1 MLKRASAG
9 SCKFSKER
17 HSLISNRSVP
27 TDTVLPHIEYRDLQE
42 AMVWLSKAF
51 GFVEHYRYGNPVGG
65 AQMRSG
71 NTWIMLKQ
79 ARPGNPTPKEL
90 GFGTQSLTVFIED
103 IEAHFR
109 RAKSAEVAIVED
121 LHETEYGELQYGAED
136 LDGHHWLFSRH
147 ARDLSPEQ
155 WGATVS
161 RAAVLTPQ
169 ISPMLAVSD
178 GKAAIEFYKAAFGAT
193 LLWHLDWAVAGLS
206 IDGAKFFLAQ
216 ESPPHGTRGP
226 ASVGFTTVRIELF
239 VEDPVSV
246 HRRALAAG
254 ATEHSPVEEHTH
266 ATTGPRPITRT
277 LQGAVLD
284 RFGHM
289 WLIGKILE

>member
-1 MLKRASAG
+1 
-9 SCKFSKER
+9 
-17 HSLISNRSVP
+17 LISNRSVP

-42 AMVWLSKAF
+42 AIFWLSKAF
-51 GFVEHYRYGNPVGG
+51 GFVEHYRYGNPVSG
-65 AQMRSG
+65 AQMSAG
-71 NTWIMLKQ
+71 NAWIMLRQ
-79 ARPGNPTPKEL
+79 GRHEDATPKEL

-103 IEAHFR
+103 IEAHFQ
-109 RAKSAEVAIVED
+109 RAKSAEAAIVED

-136 LDGHHWLFSRH
+136 IEGHHWLFSRH
-147 ARDLSPEQ
+147 ARDVNPEQ
-155 WGATVS
+155 WGASVS
-161 RAAVLTPQ
+161 HAVVLTPQ

-178 GKAAIEFYKAAFGAT
+178 ANAAIEFYKAAFGAT
-193 LLWHLDWAVAGLS
+193 LLWQLDGAVAGLS

-239 VEDPVSV
+239 AEDPVSV
-246 HRRALAAG
+246 HTRAVGAG

-266 ATTGPRPITRT
+266 ATTGPRPINRM

-284 RFGHM
+284 PFGHM
-289 WLIGKILE
+289 WLIGKTLE